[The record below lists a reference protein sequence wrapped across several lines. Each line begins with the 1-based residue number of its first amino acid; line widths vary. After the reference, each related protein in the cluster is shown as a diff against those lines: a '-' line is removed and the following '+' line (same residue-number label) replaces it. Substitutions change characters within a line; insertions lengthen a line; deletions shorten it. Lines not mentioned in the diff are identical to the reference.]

1 MHRFKHLITRMKFLI
16 LVHPKVEGGT
26 SKLNLMKKRRVV
38 LTIAFLIGLMGA
50 GNLIIGAWSLFTIHS
65 LNLPDRIS
73 SLNSVIDS
81 FDPSMVK
88 TLELQDPLSNL
99 KNSVA
104 EELNFLFDY
113 SQLLNAIPVYLIAH
127 GILLVTISST
137 IYFIDKEEKGS
148 KES

>member
-1 MHRFKHLITRMKFLI
+1 M
-16 LVHPKVEGGT
+16 
-26 SKLNLMKKRRVV
+26 NLMKKRRVV

-50 GNLIIGAWSLFTIHS
+50 GNLIVGAWSLFTIHS

-73 SLNSVIDS
+73 TLNSVIDS

-99 KNSVA
+99 KNSVT
-104 EELNFLFDY
+104 EELNFLLDY
-113 SQLLNAIPVYLIAH
+113 SQQLNAIPVYLIAH
-127 GILLVTISST
+127 GILFVAISSALY
-137 IYFIDKEEKGS
+137 IIVKEEKDS

>member
-1 MHRFKHLITRMKFLI
+1 
-16 LVHPKVEGGT
+16 
-26 SKLNLMKKRRVV
+26 MKKRRVV

-50 GNLIIGAWSLFTIHS
+50 GNMIVGAWSLFTIDS

-73 SLNSVIDS
+73 TLNSVIDS

-88 TLELQDPLSNL
+88 TLELQEPLSTL
-99 KNSVA
+99 KNSVT

-113 SQLLNAIPVYLIAH
+113 SQQLNAIPVFFIAH
-127 GILLVTISST
+127 GILFVAISSALYVT
-137 IYFIDKEEKGS
+137 VKEEKNS

>member
-1 MHRFKHLITRMKFLI
+1 MNLI
-16 LVHPKVEGGT
+16 
-26 SKLNLMKKRRVV
+26 KKRRVV

-50 GNLIIGAWSLFTIHS
+50 GNLIVGAWSLFTIHS

-73 SLNSVIDS
+73 TLNSVIDS

-99 KNSVA
+99 KNSVT
-104 EELNFLFDY
+104 EELNFLLDY
-113 SQLLNAIPVYLIAH
+113 SQQLNAIPVYLIAH
-127 GILLVTISST
+127 GILFVAISSALYV
-137 IYFIDKEEKGS
+137 IVKEEKDS

>member
-1 MHRFKHLITRMKFLI
+1 
-16 LVHPKVEGGT
+16 
-26 SKLNLMKKRRVV
+26 MKKRRVV

-50 GNLIIGAWSLFTIHS
+50 GNLVVGAWSLFTIHS

-99 KNSVA
+99 KNSVV

-113 SQLLNAIPVYLIAH
+113 SQMLNAIPVYLIAY
-127 GILLVTISST
+127 GILFVAISSA
-137 IYFIDKEEKGS
+137 IYFIVKEEKGS

>member
-1 MHRFKHLITRMKFLI
+1 MKFLI
-16 LVHPKVEGGT
+16 LVHLKVEGGT

-50 GNLIIGAWSLFTIHS
+50 GNLIVGAWSLFTIHS
-65 LNLPDRIS
+65 LNLHDRIS
-73 SLNSVIDS
+73 TLNSVIDS

-99 KNSVA
+99 KNSVT
-104 EELNFLFDY
+104 EELNFLLDY
-113 SQLLNAIPVYLIAH
+113 SQQLNVIPVYLIAY
-127 GILLVTISST
+127 GIFFVTISSVL
-137 IYFIDKEEKGS
+137 YFIVKEEKDA